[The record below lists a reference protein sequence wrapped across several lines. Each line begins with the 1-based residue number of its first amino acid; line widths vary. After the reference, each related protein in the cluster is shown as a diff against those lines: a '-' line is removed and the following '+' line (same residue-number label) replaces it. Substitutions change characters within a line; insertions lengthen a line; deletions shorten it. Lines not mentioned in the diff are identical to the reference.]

1 MTKSSNKKTKN
12 VNLEKLRSSVQ
23 LDLKQ
28 VDLAHIINC
37 EIENFGLQL
46 GLFAFDTSSSLT
58 RMHQKPCPCQ
68 SAKPNTANLP

>member
-1 MTKSSNKKTKN
+1 MNKSSNKKTKN

-46 GLFAFDTSSSLT
+46 GLFVIEQFMQAEVEELKAQLASF
-58 RMHQKPCPCQ
+58 RR
-68 SAKPNTANLP
+68 